1 MKNKKKLFT
10 LLSLLMVV
18 SILALLLVG
27 CGGGSTNDPTPDPN
41 PGTGVD
47 PDPNPGD
54 DPDPNPGD
62 DQKPDPDPGED
73 LPTEVI
79 INFANPDVK
88 IYSDPSFSDYAT
100 ALASRM
106 EIYSGFK
113 IEITENREEARI
125 LLLPMYDDSDVN
137 DVSVVGEYSI
147 SIEEMTLVVKAND
160 VKAMQFA
167 VNRLYKTVKPGGMK
181 ISSLFTEEKV
191 FDNYKSTASFLSEL
205 SAAQIAEMTLV
216 DRVMLG
222 DSVISGFSPYTNNYS
237 IAYPSLTG
245 YPNLSARAVGTNA
258 QMSIIQPADN
268 GGVGI
273 ITVENGGKSVVYT
286 VTVRLESVYMN
297 ASVINKDN
305 TRGTI
310 TFVID
315 DGQMETA
322 SFVVNELFPRYE
334 HVNATFAI
342 ITKDLATLE
351 KDTATNEWK
360 KDENGNYVY
369 TTKKS
374 AVDFWQSVLDTGRA
388 DLTSHSVTHAY
399 WGANDDGGSFNYVDN
414 KGNQLVSQSFPKG
427 NVTAEL
433 LASQQILRDLYGVG
447 SNVFVMPGVGAP
459 LSDYYYNLLKTA
471 GFYIGAR
478 NTAAKPNDP
487 LAMVGLPEQFKN
499 NANRFNIQ
507 GYMIEHYNTSATN
520 PTTSA
525 SSNADCL
532 AAGIPYWT
540 TFIDTAID
548 AGGWACFCIHNIR
561 PDNYVGADH
570 YIYESQADAL
580 FAYANSY
587 GEDVWH
593 ATLEEATKYYNLR
606 AATTVRAE
614 LVDNLEMRVALSD
627 SETSA
632 VYSDVVLTVRVSV
645 PQYWRSASVNG
656 VEYDIHEDEEG
667 KYIILNL
674 ARDAYVTVKGEA
686 SMDGDDADF
695 EFLPVGGA
703 DSSAALP
710 GTLTLAQSTPI
721 YYYYDDAVS
730 AGLAHTLASEL
741 SAVSGKSFVATADTN
756 ILAGEGYIRILPAGS
771 LDSVGIALK
780 VNAGSLGAYRIYML
794 DGGICLSAT
803 DDSALSLGVST
814 IVGAYSDG
822 RILADASVHYI
833 GADGVEISPDALA
846 DDTLLSGITVG
857 GVAIP
862 GFDPSVREYVVDAD
876 LLDGFPLLE
885 YLVHFGGSSV
895 SMSAPTDKNGGVCRI
910 KVSSESGLVGV
921 YTVRLRDNSKT
932 TSAEIVNKGGA
943 DGAVTFVFDD
953 GDHKTANYLVNEV
966 MAEYDRVKVTLG
978 IILNRVATLVYDEEG
993 DCWMKDEHGNY
1004 IYVSN
1009 ESEVNFWREI
1019 IRNGRVELLSHS
1031 YSHAYWGEDDGGG
1044 VFEYIDNTG
1053 ATQTSEYFP
1062 KGNVTAELAASKQML
1077 QDLFGMDSYSYI
1089 LPGLRVK
1096 QLSDYYYGLVSSGN
1110 YYIGARYAF
1119 SIVNSS
1125 SVRNANLPS
1134 DMANRNT
1141 RYNVPALTTQYF
1153 AANHNNIL
1161 AKGLSNETYI
1171 NNGIDAWERY
1181 IDNAI
1186 NQNGWACFLLHS
1198 VIDDTARPSGND
1210 YAIFKSQANALFA
1223 YADSYGDRLWIATYD
1238 EAQIYYNQ
1246 WSSATVTAKA
1256 TDNRIRVD
1264 LSHRENGEM
1273 YDMAMT
1279 VRVNLPD
1286 GWSSAFVGGEALEIH
1301 NDGGVSYV
1309 FVDVTPDEPLFVTS
1323 ASTVNDSVDGDFE
1336 LVPVK

>member
-1 MKNKKKLFT
+1 MKNKKKIFN

-18 SILALLLVG
+18 SLFALILVG
-27 CGGGSTNDPTPDPN
+27 CGGKDDPIITPDPDS
-41 PGTGVD
+41 GTNVN

-54 DPDPNPGD
+54 TPN
-62 DQKPDPDPGED
+62 PDPGTGEED
-73 LPTEVI
+73 VTEVI
-79 INFANPDVK
+79 INFANPEVK
-88 IYSDPSFSDYAT
+88 IYSAT
-100 ALASRM
+100 GFTDFAIALASRM

-113 IEITENREEARI
+113 IETTENWEEARI
-125 LLLPMYDDSDVN
+125 LLLPLDESHDVN
-137 DVSVVGEYSI
+137 DVGVVGKYSI
-147 SIEEMTLVVKAND
+147 NIVEKTLIVKAND

-167 VNRLYKTVKPGGMK
+167 INRLYKTVKPGGMK

-205 SAAQIAEMTLV
+205 SESAIADMTLV
-216 DRVMLG
+216 DRIMLG
-222 DSVISGFSPYTNNYS
+222 NGVINGFSPYTNNYS
-237 IAYPSLTG
+237 VAYPSLGG
-245 YPNLSARAVGTNA
+245 YPNLSARAVGDSA
-258 QMSIIQPADN
+258 HISVIQPADN

-273 ITVENGGKSVVYT
+273 ITVENGGKSAVYT

-305 TRGTI
+305 TKGTI

-315 DGQMETA
+315 DGEMNTA

-342 ITKDLATLE
+342 ITRDLATLE
-351 KDTATNEWK
+351 RDTVTNEWK
-360 KDENGNYVY
+360 KDKNGNYIY
-369 TTKKS
+369 TTKKT

-388 DLTSHSVTHAY
+388 DLTSHSMTHAY
-399 WGANDDGGSFNYVDN
+399 WGENDDGGSFNYVDN
-414 KGNQLVSQSFPKG
+414 KGNQLVSQNFPKG

-459 LSDYYYNLLKTA
+459 LSNYYYDLLKTA

-478 NTAAKPNDP
+478 NTAGKPDTP
-487 LAMVGLPEQFKN
+487 LSMVGLPEQFGN

-507 GYMIEHYNTSATN
+507 GYMIEHYNTSATK
-520 PTTSA
+520 PTNSA

-532 AAGIPYWT
+532 DAGIPYWT

-561 PDNYVGADH
+561 PDDYTGTDH
-570 YIYESQADAL
+570 FIYKSQADAL

-587 GEDVWH
+587 GGDVWH

-606 AATTVRAE
+606 AATTVKAE

-627 SETSA
+627 SESSA

-645 PQYWRSASVNG
+645 PQYWRSGSVNG
-656 VEYDIHEDEEG
+656 VEYDIQEDEEG

-674 ARDAYVTVKGEA
+674 GRDAYVTVKGEA

-703 DSSAALP
+703 DVSAALP

-721 YYYYDDAVS
+721 YYHYDDAAS
-730 AGLAHTLASEL
+730 ARLAHELATKL
-741 SAVSGKSFVATADTN
+741 SDVSGKNFVATADTN
-756 ILAGEGYIRILPAGS
+756 ILAGEGFIRILPSGT
-771 LDSVGIALK
+771 LDSIGIALK
-780 VNAGSLGAYRIYML
+780 INAGSLGAYRIYMF
-794 DGGICLSAT
+794 DGGVHLSAT
-803 DDSALSLGVST
+803 DDTALSSGVFA
-814 IVGAYSDG
+814 ILDGYGGDG
-822 RILADASVHYI
+822 RIFADSVVHYI
-833 GADGVEISPDALA
+833 GADGVEISPDVLS
-846 DDTLLSGITVG
+846 DDTFLSGITVG
-857 GVAIP
+857 GVPIS
-862 GFDPSVREYVVDAD
+862 GFDPSVREYVIDTD
-876 LLDGFPLLE
+876 LLEGYPTLE
-885 YLVHFGGSSV
+885 YTVRFGGSSV
-895 SMSAPTDKNGGVCRI
+895 SMSAPTDKNGGICRI
-910 KVSSESGLVGV
+910 KVSSQSGLDGI
-921 YTVRLRDNSKT
+921 YTVKLSANSKT

-953 GDHKTANYLVNEV
+953 GDHNTANYLVNEV
-966 MAEYDRVKVTLG
+966 MTEYSRVKVTLG
-978 IILNRVATLVYDEEG
+978 LILNKVATLVYDEEG
-993 DCWMKDEHGNY
+993 DCWMKDKHGNY

-1044 VFEYIDNTG
+1044 IFEYVDNTG
-1053 ATQTSEYFP
+1053 VTQTSEYFP

-1077 QDLFGMDSYSYI
+1077 NDLFGMESYSYI

-1096 QLSDYYYGLVSSGN
+1096 QLSDYYYGLVSNGN

-1119 SIVNSS
+1119 SITNSS

-1153 AANHNNIL
+1153 AANHNNVL
-1161 AKGLSNETYI
+1161 ARGLPNETYI

-1198 VIDDTARPSGND
+1198 VIDDTTRPNGAD
-1210 YAIFKSQANALFA
+1210 YAIFKSQADALFA
-1223 YADSYGDRLWIATYD
+1223 YADSYGERLWIATYD

-1256 TDNRIRVD
+1256 SDNRIRVD

-1279 VRVNLPD
+1279 VRVNLPN
-1286 GWSSAFVGGEALEIH
+1286 GWNDAFVAGESLEIH
-1301 NDGGVSYV
+1301 DDGGVSYV
-1309 FVDVTPDEPLFVTS
+1309 FVDVTPDVPLFVTA
-1323 ASTVNDSVDGDFE
+1323 ASTHNESVDGDFE